1 MRIMVLDLI
10 HGLGVTTVCHTIA
23 SEMVLLCVFHLVL
36 GSWTVDFVHEQVC
49 WPSNERNIARLSAE
63 VTHNHPEG
71 IKGDLATSDAIFMC
85 RYYFGGYSAD
95 YGQPIN
101 DNPKECKRRIKDYIE
116 KEYGYDLSQTL
127 DETSPSYRFNEACQ
141 DTVPQAIIAFL
152 ESTDFEDAIR
162 NAISLVGDSDTLAA
176 ITGSI
181 AEAAYGIPDWIKD
194 KAYTYLDEPFKDII
208 GRWEI
213 YIAGK

>member
-101 DNPKECKRRIKDYIE
+101 DNPKECKDGSRIILRRNMDMI
-116 KEYGYDLSQTL
+116 
-127 DETSPSYRFNEACQ
+127 
-141 DTVPQAIIAFL
+141 
-152 ESTDFEDAIR
+152 
-162 NAISLVGDSDTLAA
+162 
-176 ITGSI
+176 
-181 AEAAYGIPDWIKD
+181 
-194 KAYTYLDEPFKDII
+194 YLKL
-208 GRWEI
+208 
-213 YIAGK
+213 